1 MVERRVSGGT
11 PPSLQG
17 GEALK
22 ERRCKALSM
31 TAPPL
36 KISTLHASDESAMNP
51 RLIEPQVLS
60 EISELLE
67 EPYYEGLS

>member
-1 MVERRVSGGT
+1 MAEGVRGVNEGGGPVVERRVPGGT

-22 ERRCKALSM
+22 ESRCKALSM

-51 RLIEPQVLS
+51 R
-60 EISELLE
+60 
-67 EPYYEGLS
+67 